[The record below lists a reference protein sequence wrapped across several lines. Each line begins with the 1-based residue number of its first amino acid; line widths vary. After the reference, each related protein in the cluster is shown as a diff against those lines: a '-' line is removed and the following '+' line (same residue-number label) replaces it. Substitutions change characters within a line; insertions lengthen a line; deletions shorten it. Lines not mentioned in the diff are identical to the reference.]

1 MSNTIENFWCETYR
15 RKRGAKYV
23 GFQKRDGVILRKL
36 LAEYGEKN
44 LRYLIGK
51 YLEIEDDPF
60 LRHQG
65 WDTRCL
71 QTRVRGL
78 YVEMVKRYGEQEVEQ
93 AKETRERVRA
103 VADSGKVA
111 SLLDRIGRPA

>member
-1 MSNTIENFWCETYR
+1 MINTIENFWCETYR